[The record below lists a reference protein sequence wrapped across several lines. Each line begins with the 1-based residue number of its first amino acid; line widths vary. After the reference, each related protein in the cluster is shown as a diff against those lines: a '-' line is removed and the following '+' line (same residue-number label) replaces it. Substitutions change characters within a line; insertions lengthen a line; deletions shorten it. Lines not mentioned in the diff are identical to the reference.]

1 MTATTDRIRS
11 CDAAAMPPPSARTH
25 AGWAVIDAASQ
36 RPAGT
41 HEETTSMLDQPL
53 AGTAPAT
60 IEPRARRRTDHA
72 MDVLQYGIALLAI
85 AVVVL
90 LASFR

>member
-1 MTATTDRIRS
+1 
-11 CDAAAMPPPSARTH
+11 
-25 AGWAVIDAASQ
+25 
-36 RPAGT
+36 
-41 HEETTSMLDQPL
+41 MLDQPL

-60 IEPRARRRTDHA
+60 IEPRASRRTDHA

-85 AVVVL
+85 AVAVL